1 MSTEAQHSEAL
12 RIEAQR
18 KSMILTN
25 TEHAVI
31 RLLKLAHLLA
41 AEGHETIAAIVV
53 DACSDVSL
61 LLAHDNGFRDRS
73 GIDTYC
79 EALIKEANESLIESA
94 TALEAMLG
102 SAEETLQ

>member
-1 MSTEAQHSEAL
+1 MSIEAQRSEAQHD
-12 RIEAQR
+12 EAQR

-25 TEHAVI
+25 TEHATI

-41 AEGHETIAAIVV
+41 AEGHETTAAIVV

-61 LLAHDNGFRDRS
+61 LLAHDNGFRDRH

-79 EALIKEANESLIESA
+79 EALIKEANESLIKST
-94 TALEAMLG
+94 TALEAG
-102 SAEETLQ
+102 TETAH